1 MRLLLAAAFA
11 IVSATAANAADLTV
25 LAPGFVKFA
34 GIDDL
39 AAAYTKETGVKV
51 TVQSKGMGAMMDTIK
66 TGSPA
71 ADVVM
76 LPQNLMDQLS
86 TDKGVVAGSRKPLGR
101 VQIVMIVPAGAP
113 HPDISTTDK
122 LAAALHAARHVAY
135 SSPWKDEKS
144 AQALII
150 HDILQKPKYAG
161 THEVLIMN
169 GNGVKGIKDGAD
181 MALQLE
187 CETRDPAVSVVG
199 PLPPELHAW
208 LDGDVAV
215 SARSA
220 DQERRRQH
228 IVAHHHAASATA
240 HRVEGRTDWKGRP
253 RAPATQTAA
262 PPGQDCNPPASGFRH
277 TPMRRSSRPP
287 TVAPPSVTRQ
297 RRLTSACVVRRLMP
311 WIAP

>member
-1 MRLLLAAAFA
+1 MRLLLAAF
-11 IVSATAANAADLTV
+11 VAALFITSTQAAELTV
-25 LAPGFVKFA
+25 LSPGFVKFA

-39 AAAYTKETGVKV
+39 AAAYTKETGIKV
-51 TVQSKGMGAMMDTIK
+51 TVTSKGMGAMMETIK

-86 TDKGVVAGSRKPLGR
+86 ADKGVVAGSRQSLGR

-113 HPDISTTDK
+113 HPDISTTAK
-122 LAAALHAARHVAY
+122 LATALHAARHVAY

-144 AQALII
+144 AQAMII
-150 HDILQKPKYAG
+150 HDILQRPEYAG

-199 PLPPELHAW
+199 PLPPQLHAW
-208 LDGDVAV
+208 LDGDVAI
-215 SARSA
+215 SSRSA
-220 DQERRRQH
+220 DPKAAADFVAYITRAAATPVWKANGLERR
-228 IVAHHHAASATA
+228 
-240 HRVEGRTDWKGRP
+240 
-253 RAPATQTAA
+253 
-262 PPGQDCNPPASGFRH
+262 
-277 TPMRRSSRPP
+277 
-287 TVAPPSVTRQ
+287 
-297 RRLTSACVVRRLMP
+297 
-311 WIAP
+311 

>member
-1 MRLLLAAAFA
+1 MRLMLAAAFA
-11 IVSATAANAADLTV
+11 VFASTAAHAAEVTV

-39 AAAYTKETGVKV
+39 AEAYTKETGVKV
-51 TVQSKGMGAMMDTIK
+51 TVKSTGMGAMMDTIK
-66 TGSPA
+66 TGTPA

-86 TDKGVVAGSRKPLGR
+86 AQKGVVAGSRKSLGR
-101 VQIVMIVPAGAP
+101 VQIVMIVPTNAP
-113 HPDISTTDK
+113 HPDISTHAK
-122 LAAALHAARHVAY
+122 LAAAFHGARHVAY

-150 HDILQKPKYAG
+150 HDILQRPQFVG

-199 PLPPELHAW
+199 PLPADLHAW

-215 SARSA
+215 SSRSA
-220 DQERRRQH
+220 DAKAAADFIAYILRP
-228 IVAHHHAASATA
+228 AAAS
-240 HRVEGRTDWKGRP
+240 VWKAKGLE
-253 RAPATQTAA
+253 
-262 PPGQDCNPPASGFRH
+262 
-277 TPMRRSSRPP
+277 RS
-287 TVAPPSVTRQ
+287 
-297 RRLTSACVVRRLMP
+297 
-311 WIAP
+311 

>member
-1 MRLLLAAAFA
+1 MRLLLAAFVAA
-11 IVSATAANAADLTV
+11 LSISSAHAAELTV
-25 LAPGFVKFA
+25 LSPGFVKFA

-39 AAAYTKETGVKV
+39 AAAYTKETGIKV
-51 TVQSKGMGAMMDTIK
+51 TVKSTGMGAMMNTIK

-86 TDKGVVAGSRKPLGR
+86 AEKGVLAGSRQSLGR

-113 HPDISTTDK
+113 HPDISTTAK
-122 LAAALHAARHVAY
+122 LATALHAARHVAY

-144 AQALII
+144 AQAMII
-150 HDILQKPKYAG
+150 HDILQRPEYVG

-199 PLPPELHAW
+199 PLPPQLHAW
-208 LDGDVAV
+208 LDGDVAI
-215 SARSA
+215 SSRSA
-220 DQERRRQH
+220 DPKAAADFVAYITRAAATPVWKANGLERH
-228 IVAHHHAASATA
+228 
-240 HRVEGRTDWKGRP
+240 
-253 RAPATQTAA
+253 
-262 PPGQDCNPPASGFRH
+262 
-277 TPMRRSSRPP
+277 
-287 TVAPPSVTRQ
+287 
-297 RRLTSACVVRRLMP
+297 
-311 WIAP
+311 

>member
-11 IVSATAANAADLTV
+11 VFAITSSQAAELTV

-39 AAAYTKETGVKV
+39 AAAYSKETGIKV
-51 TVQSKGMGAMMDTIK
+51 TVKSTGMGAMMNTIK
-66 TGSPA
+66 TGLPA
-71 ADVVM
+71 VDVVM
-76 LPQNLMDQLS
+76 LPKNLMDQLS
-86 TDKGVVAGSRKPLGR
+86 ADKGVVLGSRTVLGR

-113 HPDISTTDK
+113 HPDISTAAK
-122 LAAALHAARHVAY
+122 LATALRAARHVAY

-144 AQALII
+144 AQAMII
-150 HDILQKPKYAG
+150 HDILQRPEYAG

-199 PLPPELHAW
+199 PLPAQLHAW

-215 SARSA
+215 SSRTSDAP
-220 DQERRRQH
+220 
-228 IVAHHHAASATA
+228 AASAFIAYITRPA
-240 HRVEGRTDWKGRP
+240 AAVVWKANGLERTY
-253 RAPATQTAA
+253 
-262 PPGQDCNPPASGFRH
+262 
-277 TPMRRSSRPP
+277 
-287 TVAPPSVTRQ
+287 
-297 RRLTSACVVRRLMP
+297 
-311 WIAP
+311 

>member
-66 TGSPA
+66 NGSPA

-86 TDKGVVAGSRKPLGR
+86 ADKGVVAGSRKSLGR
-101 VQIVMIVPAGAP
+101 VEIVMIVPAGAP
-113 HPDISTTDK
+113 HPDISTTAK
-122 LAAALHAARHVAY
+122 LASALHAARHVAY

-144 AQALII
+144 MQAMII
-150 HDILQKPKYAG
+150 HDILQKPQYRG

-199 PLPPELHAW
+199 ALPPELHAW
-208 LDGDVAV
+208 LDGDVAI
-215 SARSA
+215 SSRSA
-220 DQERRRQH
+220 DPQAAAAF
-228 IVAHHHAASATA
+228 VAYITRAAATPI
-240 HRVEGRTDWKGRP
+240 WKANGLR
-253 RAPATQTAA
+253 RAP
-262 PPGQDCNPPASGFRH
+262 
-277 TPMRRSSRPP
+277 
-287 TVAPPSVTRQ
+287 
-297 RRLTSACVVRRLMP
+297 
-311 WIAP
+311 

>member
-1 MRLLLAAAFA
+1 MRLFFAAALAAF
-11 IVSATAANAADLTV
+11 ISTSATAADLTV

-39 AAAYTKETGVKV
+39 AAAYTKETGIKV
-51 TVQSKGMGAMMDTIK
+51 TVSSTGMGAMMNTIK

-86 TDKGVVAGSRKPLGR
+86 ADKGVVAGSRKSLGR
-101 VQIVMIVPAGAP
+101 VEIVLIVPAGAP
-113 HPDISTTDK
+113 HPDISTTAK

-144 AQALII
+144 AQAMII
-150 HDILQKPKYAG
+150 HDILQRPQFLG
-161 THEVLIMN
+161 THEALIMN

-199 PLPPELHAW
+199 ALPAELHAW
-208 LDGDVAV
+208 LDGDVA
-215 SARSA
+215 
-220 DQERRRQH
+220 
-228 IVAHHHAASATA
+228 I
-240 HRVEGRTDWKGRP
+240 
-253 RAPATQTAA
+253 
-262 PPGQDCNPPASGFRH
+262 
-277 TPMRRSSRPP
+277 SSRSTDPKAAAAF
-287 TVAPPSVTRQ
+287 VAYITRAAATPVWKANGME
-297 RRLTSACVVRRLMP
+297 RAS
-311 WIAP
+311 